1 MSTLNSSARNRRT
14 DFNDN
19 NEAGV
24 ELVILYIYC
33 QLSSLGFPIPS
44 HLSGQLST
52 ACICVVPIQTMLA
65 IDPVRLCSAGCA
77 SYNTAVEVGFRREC
91 TQADEKQAKFY
102 LFSAKP
108 WFQTPFAT
116 SCLFRWLTIPG
127 SKSP

>member
-24 ELVILYIYC
+24 ELVILYLLPVK
-33 QLSSLGFPIPS
+33 LSWIPNTIAS
-44 HLSGQLST
+44 FWTTVNGLHLRSADSDN
-52 ACICVVPIQTMLA
+52 VA

-77 SYNTAVEVGFRREC
+77 SYNTPVEVGFRREC